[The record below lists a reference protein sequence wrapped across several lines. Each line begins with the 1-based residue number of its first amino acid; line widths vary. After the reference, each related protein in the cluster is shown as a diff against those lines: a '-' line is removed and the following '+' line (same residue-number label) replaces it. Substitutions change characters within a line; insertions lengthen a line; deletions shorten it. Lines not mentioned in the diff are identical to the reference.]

1 MNPFAH
7 PVNLENDH
15 VELRPLT
22 MDDVDDLREA
32 TRDGDLHTLWFTA
45 VPNADG
51 MATEIERRLALQRQG
66 LMNPFVVINK
76 QPGPLSGRAVGMTT
90 YMNIDVNNR
99 RVEIG
104 STWYRRAVQ
113 RTRLNSACK
122 RLLLAHAFE
131 HLDCI
136 AVEFRTHAFNHRSRR
151 AIKRLGA
158 KLDGILRNH
167 QITPHPS
174 IPCAIPACTASLT
187 ANGQPCGR
195 TLTSHYAPAP
205 VTAPNHTP
213 LATSPC

>member
-90 YMNIDVNNR
+90 YMNIDVGNR

-151 AIKRLGA
+151 AIERLGA

-167 QITPHPS
+167 QINPHPS
-174 IPCAIPACTASLT
+174 APHTLRDTCVYSIIDREWPTVRAHLDFAL
-187 ANGQPCGR
+187 R
-195 TLTSHYAPAP
+195 TSTRH
-205 VTAPNHTP
+205 
-213 LATSPC
+213 SP

>member
-1 MNPFAH
+1 MNPFVH
-7 PVNLENDH
+7 PVHLENDH

-45 VPNADG
+45 IPNADG

-66 LMNPFVVINK
+66 LMNPFAVINK
-76 QPGPLSGRAVGMTT
+76 QPGPLIGRAVGMTT
-90 YMNIDVNNR
+90 YMNIDVGNR

-151 AIKRLGA
+151 AIERLGA

-167 QITPHPS
+167 QINPHPS
-174 IPCAIPACTASLT
+174 APHTLRDTCVYSIIDREWPTVRAHLDFALRTCTR
-187 ANGQPCGR
+187 Q
-195 TLTSHYAPAP
+195 
-205 VTAPNHTP
+205 
-213 LATSPC
+213 SP

>member
-1 MNPFAH
+1 MNPFVH
-7 PVNLENDH
+7 PVHLENDH

-32 TRDGDLHTLWFTA
+32 TRDGDLHALWFTA
-45 VPNADG
+45 IPNADG

-66 LMNPFVVINK
+66 LMNPFAVINK
-76 QPGPLSGRAVGMTT
+76 QPGPLIGRAVGMTT
-90 YMNIDVNNR
+90 YMNIDVGNR

-131 HLDCI
+131 HLGCI
-136 AVEFRTHAFNHRSRR
+136 AVEFRTHALNHRSRR
-151 AIKRLGA
+151 AIERLGA

-167 QITPHPS
+167 QINPHPAAPDTLRDTCVYS
-174 IPCAIPACTASLT
+174 IIDREWPTVRAHLDFAL
-187 ANGQPCGR
+187 R
-195 TLTSHYAPAP
+195 TSTRH
-205 VTAPNHTP
+205 
-213 LATSPC
+213 SP

>member
-1 MNPFAH
+1 MNPFVR
-7 PVNLENDH
+7 PVHLENEH

-22 MDDVDDLREA
+22 MDHLADLREA

-45 VPNADG
+45 IPNAEG

-66 LMNPFVVINK
+66 LMNPFAVINK
-76 QPGPLSGRAVGMTT
+76 QPGPLSGRVVGMTT
-90 YMNIDVNNR
+90 YMNIDGSNR

-131 HLDCI
+131 NLACI

-151 AIKRLGA
+151 AIERLGA
-158 KLDGILRNH
+158 KLDGVLRNH
-167 QITPHPS
+167 QINPHPS
-174 IPCAIPACTASLT
+174 APDTLRDTCVYSIIDHEWPTVRAHLDFVLGAS
-187 ANGQPCGR
+187 PSC
-195 TLTSHYAPAP
+195 
-205 VTAPNHTP
+205 
-213 LATSPC
+213 SP

>member
-1 MNPFAH
+1 MNPFVH
-7 PVNLENDH
+7 PVHLENDH

-22 MDDVDDLREA
+22 MDDADDLREA

-45 VPNADG
+45 IPNADG

-66 LMNPFVVINK
+66 LMNPFAVINK
-76 QPGPLSGRAVGMTT
+76 QPGPLIGRAVGMTT
-90 YMNIDVNNR
+90 YMNIDVSNR

-131 HLDCI
+131 HLACI

-151 AIKRLGA
+151 AIERLGA

-167 QITPHPS
+167 QINPHPS
-174 IPCAIPACTASLT
+174 
-187 ANGQPCGR
+187 
-195 TLTSHYAPAP
+195 
-205 VTAPNHTP
+205 APNTVRDTCVYSIIDNEWPTVRAHLDFALRASTRHS
-213 LATSPC
+213 L